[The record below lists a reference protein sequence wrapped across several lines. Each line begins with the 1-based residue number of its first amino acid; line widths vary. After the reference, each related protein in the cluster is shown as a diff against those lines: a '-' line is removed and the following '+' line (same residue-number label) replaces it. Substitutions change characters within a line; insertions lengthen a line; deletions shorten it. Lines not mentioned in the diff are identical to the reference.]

1 MPPAITSLTNPRVKH
16 TVALRDKKTRDA
28 DGLMLV
34 EGYDDL
40 SLAIACLP
48 RLRALFFCPALVK
61 IPAEDARAFRD
72 ACARA
77 GAELIEVSQP
87 VFEKI
92 AYRDGPDGWL
102 AIAPRPDFSLAR
114 LTVQR
119 PNPLVIVAE
128 RVEKPGNLGAILRTA
143 DAAGADA
150 VIVCDPIAD
159 LTNPNVVR
167 ASIGALFSVPVA
179 TASNAETLAWLRA
192 RRIALVATTPAATQ
206 PFTDVDLTG
215 PIAILVGEE
224 KYGLS
229 DFWLS
234 QADLSVLIPMIGKV
248 NSLNV
253 SVSAALLVYE
263 AVKQRSSVIGQPA
276 RTPAR

>member
-1 MPPAITSLTNPRVKH
+1 MPQLITSLTNPRIKH
-16 TVALRDKKTRDA
+16 VVTLRDKKTRDA
-28 DGLMLV
+28 DGLMLI

-40 SLAIACLP
+40 SLALACLP
-48 RLRALFFCPALVK
+48 NVRALFYCPELFK
-61 IPAEDARAFRD
+61 IADGAARAFR
-72 ACARA
+72 ATCAGS
-77 GAELIEVSQP
+77 GAELIEVSEP
-87 VFEKI
+87 VFRKI

-102 AIAPRPDFSLAR
+102 AVAPQPDFSLVN
-114 LTVQR
+114 LTPTR
-119 PNPLVIVAE
+119 ANPLIILAE

-179 TASNAETLAWLRA
+179 TATNAETLAWLRA
-192 RRIALVATTPAATQ
+192 RNIAIVATTPAASQ
-206 PFTDVDLTG
+206 PFTAVDLTG

-229 DFWLS
+229 KFWLE
-234 QADLSVLIPMIGKV
+234 QADMSVLIPMAGKV

-263 AVKQRSSVIGQPA
+263 AVKQRAAAGPQTA
-276 RTPAR
+276 R